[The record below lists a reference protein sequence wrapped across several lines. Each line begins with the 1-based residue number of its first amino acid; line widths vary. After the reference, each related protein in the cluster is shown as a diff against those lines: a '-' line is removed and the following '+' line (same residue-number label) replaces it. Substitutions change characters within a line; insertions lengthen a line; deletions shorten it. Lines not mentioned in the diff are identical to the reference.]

1 MSREDVQ
8 DRLSGI
14 TTDWDMLRQTRGSAA
29 EARAAQE
36 VLLLR
41 YRAAVRRYLGRVAGN
56 PDAAEELFQEFGLA
70 VVEGKL
76 GSANPDRGR
85 FRDYVKAVL
94 RNLVAK
100 HYRRQKKHPAGLEPD
115 SPVLAEAPAPVEAD
129 DGFDRDWRDALL
141 ARAWAAL
148 ADAHRHG
155 YEVFRFRIDHL
166 DLTFEETAERLTAR
180 LGRAL
185 SPEAVRQAFSRARK
199 QFALLLVGEVGHSLA
214 APTPEAVAE
223 ELAELGLL
231 DYCRPALPESG
242 S

>member
-14 TTDWDMLRQTRGSAA
+14 KTDWEMLQETRGPAA

-41 YRAAVRRYLGRVAGN
+41 YRAAVRRYLGRVAGD
-56 PDAAEELFQEFGLA
+56 PDSAEELFQEFGLA
-70 VVEGKL
+70 VVAGKL
-76 GSANPDRGR
+76 DSADPDRGR

-100 HYRRQKKHPAGLEPD
+100 YYRRQKKHPAGLEPD
-115 SPVLAEAPAPVEAD
+115 SPALAEAPAPDTAD

-155 YEVFRFRIDHL
+155 YEVFRFRIEHL
-166 DLTFEETAERLTAR
+166 DLTFDETAERLSAR

-185 SPEAVRQAFSRARK
+185 SSEAVRQTVSRARK

-214 APTPEAVAE
+214 VPTPETLAE
-223 ELAELGLL
+223 ELAEVGLL
-231 DYCRPALPESG
+231 EYCRPALEE
-242 S
+242 

>member
-14 TTDWDMLRQTRGSAA
+14 TTDWDVLRQTRGAAA

-36 VLLLR
+36 ALLLR

-76 GSANPDRGR
+76 GSARPDRGR

-94 RNLVAK
+94 RNLGARY
-100 HYRRQKKHPAGLEPD
+100 HRRRKKNPAGREPEI
-115 SPVLAEAPAPVEAD
+115 LAEVPAPDQSD
-129 DGFDRDWRDALL
+129 DGFDRDWRDALM

-155 YEVFRFRIDHL
+155 YETLRFRVEHP
-166 DLTFEETAERLTAR
+166 DLTSEEMAGQLSAR

-185 SPEAVRQAFSRARK
+185 SPEGVRQTIRRARK
-199 QFALLLVGEVGHSLA
+199 QFAMLLIDEVGHSLA
-214 APTPEAVAE
+214 APTPETVSE

-231 DYCRPALPESG
+231 EYCRPALEG
-242 S
+242 

>member
-8 DRLSGI
+8 DRLSRI
-14 TTDWDMLRQTRGSAA
+14 ETDWEMLRQTRGTAA
-29 EARAAQE
+29 EAQAAQE
-36 VLLLR
+36 ALLLR

-70 VVEGKL
+70 MIAGKL
-76 GSANPDRGR
+76 DSADPDRGR

-100 HYRRQKKHPAGLEPD
+100 HFRRQKKHPVGLEPG
-115 SPVLAEAPAPVEAD
+115 SPALTEAPAQEAPD
-129 DGFDRDWRDALL
+129 DGFDRDWREALL

-155 YEVFRFRIDHL
+155 YEVFRFRVEHQ
-166 DLTFEETAERLTAR
+166 DLTFDETAERLSAR
-180 LGRAL
+180 LGRTL
-185 SPEAVRQAFSRARK
+185 TSEAVRQTVSRARK

-214 APTPEAVAE
+214 VPTPETLAE
-223 ELAELGLL
+223 ELAEVGLL
-231 DYCRPALPESG
+231 EYCRPALE
-242 S
+242 